1 MQSRLQIM
9 IKTLLLGA
17 WLLPVG
23 LAQAAT
29 ALPTVASLIE
39 THDSLADASKYLLTA
54 ATPGVGVGTID
65 SREAYGADDNP
76 LPMPLPGLLLLAATG
91 LAYVWQGRP
100 MVRVRRKPATAS
112 LA

>member
-29 ALPTVASLIE
+29 TLPTVANLIE
-39 THDSLADASKYLLTA
+39 THDSLAEASKYLLTA
-54 ATPGVGVGTID
+54 ATPGVGQGAID
-65 SREAYGADDNP
+65 SREVHDADDNP
-76 LPMPLPGLLLLAATG
+76 LPMPLPGLLMLAATG
-91 LAYVWQGRP
+91 LAYVWQSKPVPRT
-100 MVRVRRKPATAS
+100 RRKPTAAS
-112 LA
+112 MA

>member
-17 WLLPVG
+17 WLLPAG

-29 ALPTVASLIE
+29 ALPTVAGLIE
-39 THDSLADASKYLLTA
+39 THDSLADASKYLPTA
-54 ATPGVGVGTID
+54 ATPGVGAGAID
-65 SREAYGADDNP
+65 SREARDADDNP

-91 LAYVWQGRP
+91 LAYVWQSKPAART
-100 MVRVRRKPATAS
+100 RRKPAAAS